1 MTGHAGLTHLHALTQ
16 VSATADVGDVNPTD
30 MRGGS
35 TLSIRVHAT
44 EAPHTSPTA
53 SSHLEDAV
61 IANKQLPKPGD
72 YKEQQGFL
80 STMTF
85 RGSATM
91 STDNQQV
98 LHLWLKH
105 QSALGQLQRDAP
117 HGSRLPVRLNM
128 DLS

>member
-1 MTGHAGLTHLHALTQ
+1 MSLKHPARL
-16 VSATADVGDVNPTD
+16 
-30 MRGGS
+30 
-35 TLSIRVHAT
+35 
-44 EAPHTSPTA
+44 PTA
-53 SSHLEDAV
+53 SSHLQDAV

-85 RGSATM
+85 RGSPTM
-91 STDNQQV
+91 STDSQQEV
-98 LHLWLKH
+98 LHLWLEH

-117 HGSRLPVRLNM
+117 HGSRLPVRLNT